1 MIYLGL
7 DHHKKSTFVCAI
19 DEQGIVLQ
27 QGRVAN
33 TREAFV
39 HFLEGLPRP
48 CSGVVEAGFSWSWIY
63 QTLEELGIP
72 MTLAHPHKLRA
83 IAEAK
88 IKTDRLDAAILAQL
102 LRAQLIPAVY
112 VPSVETRDQKRLW
125 RERIWLVRMNTR
137 IKNRIHRLLA
147 DYHVP
152 VPEFTDL
159 FGKAGRQYL
168 ESLVLPEP
176 GLRLL
181 KTELELLKLY
191 QLQIQAIQ
199 KAAVEAS
206 QHHPYRA
213 YLESL
218 PGFGPIFAS
227 IVALEIDSI
236 ERFHTPGKLASYC
249 GLAPSLYSSGD
260 TVRLGNTGPSA
271 NHWLKWAFIEAAWA
285 ALRSS
290 ADFRLRYQKL
300 RKFKKPQVAIVACA
314 RHLCM
319 IAYQLLK
326 EQRAYEER
334 VAVYA

>member
-19 DEQGIVLQ
+19 DEQGVVLR

-39 HFLEGLPRP
+39 HFLEALPCP
-48 CSGVVEAGFSWSWIY
+48 CSGVVEAGFSWFWIY
-63 QTLEELGIP
+63 QTLEELGIQ

-102 LRAQLIPAVY
+102 LRAQLIPSVY
-112 VPSVETRDQKRLW
+112 VPSPETRDQKRLW
-125 RERIWLVRMNTR
+125 RERVWLVRMNTR
-137 IKNRIHRLLA
+137 LKNRIHRLLS

-168 ESLVLPEP
+168 ESLRLPEP
-176 GLRLL
+176 GQRLL
-181 KTELELLKLY
+181 QTELDLIKLY
-191 QLQIQAIQ
+191 QTHIQIIQ
-199 KAAVEAS
+199 KEALLVTE
-206 QHHPYRA
+206 HHPYRG

-236 ERFHTPGKLASYC
+236 DRFHTPGKLASYC
-249 GLAPSLYSSGD
+249 GLAPSIYSSGD
-260 TVRLGNTGPSA
+260 TVRMGSTGPSA
-271 NHWLKWAFIEAAWA
+271 NHWLKWAFVEAAWA

-290 ADFRLRYQKL
+290 AHFRLRYQRL

-314 RHLCM
+314 RHLCL

-326 EQRAYEER
+326 ERRPYEER
-334 VAVYA
+334 AVVYA